1 MAAIT
6 SLKVKETTK
15 AAFRAPEMDMMALG
29 WRIII
34 SMLAR
39 IEGMGIDVQVIRF
52 QFSKNEPHPLHLIR
66 SAAINQDSICIEL
79 LLTAHLTLNEK
90 VINERN

>member
-1 MAAIT
+1 
-6 SLKVKETTK
+6 
-15 AAFRAPEMDMMALG
+15 MDMMALG

-52 QFSKNEPHPLHLIR
+52 QFSKNERDSMPPSPHLFEC
-66 SAAINQDSICIEL
+66 AAINPGFDLHRLITYDS
-79 LLTAHLTLNEK
+79 LNPK
-90 VINERN
+90 